1 MSFIL
6 DALRKSEHQRQK
18 NTTPGIADNVVKPAQ
33 TKRSPWLTLAV
44 ILLLVNG
51 VLVITLWWRSE
62 PAEPEVAAQ
71 QASQQPRQAPDRM
84 SNRQPASNPVAPQTQ
99 TNTSGSSPTE
109 ITVTPDAGLPQTS
122 PVVQIPNAT
131 SSNLPSLE
139 TLQLQGVFTLPPM
152 RVDIHVYSSVP
163 AERFVFINMKK
174 HREGSQL
181 NEGPTVDSITPEG
194 VIMTWKGHRFVMSKD

>member
-18 NTTPGIADNVVKPAQ
+18 NTAPGIADNVVKPTQ
-33 TKRSPWLTLAV
+33 KKRSPWLMLAV
-44 ILLLVNG
+44 ILLAVNG
-51 VLVITLWWRSE
+51 VLVVTLWLRSE
-62 PAEPEVAAQ
+62 SAEQEVAAQ
-71 QASQQPRQAPDRM
+71 QASPQTRQAPARM
-84 SNRQPASNPVAPQTQ
+84 SNRQPANNQTIPQTQ
-99 TNTSGSSPTE
+99 ANTPGSSPAVAPTKA
-109 ITVTPDAGLPQTS
+109 PPRTS
-122 PVVQIPNAT
+122 QALQVQNAT

-152 RVDIHVYSSVP
+152 RVDIHVYSDVP

-174 HREGSQL
+174 SREGSQL

-194 VIMTWKGHRFVMSKD
+194 VIMTWQGRRFVMSKD